1 MVFDEELFSSCP
13 CVKQIKRKAKVEDHN
28 HSGNAVES
36 DVSFSNDYEEEN
48 ATSIIDDG
56 RKSSFNS
63 RPPTVSKKNSG
74 TVSIL
79 QVRRQTP

>member
-28 HSGNAVES
+28 HSNAAVES
-36 DVSFSNDYEEEN
+36 DVSLSNDYEEN
-48 ATSIIDDG
+48 VVIDDG

-79 QVRRQTP
+79 QVRRQSP